1 MVPKGHS
8 EKVRGKVAAALYGLN
23 SSGTATCGRIAMTQ
37 RSDDIF
43 ANISLQAITQIKN
56 PGSG

>member
-8 EKVRGKVAAALYGLN
+8 EKVREKVAAALYGLN

-37 RSDDIF
+37 RSDDIV
-43 ANISLQAITQIKN
+43 ANVSLQATTQNKN
-56 PGSG
+56 PESG